1 MKILLISPCIDSK
14 SKTPKSY
21 MIPQLSLH
29 LLAGLTPSEHEVKL
43 VEEEI
48 EDINLD
54 TECDL
59 VGISCMTSNA
69 PRAYYLAQEFKKR
82 GKKVVLGGV
91 HPTILP
97 EEALSYADAV
107 VVGEA
112 ENVWEQLIEDI
123 QKDRLQRKYKNSR
136 PALDRYIP
144 LKFRKLTKKRLFN
157 VLPVMT
163 TRGCPYEC
171 EFCCVADIYGKK
183 IRHAPVHNVVRD
195 IKESQGKIFI
205 FLDDNI
211 IGHPQYAKELFKAIK
226 PLKIKWIG
234 QASISFVSDT
244 ELMKLAAE
252 SGCGALFIGLETVS
266 EFQLKRMHKSIKEI
280 GKVEEAI
287 KMVKDLGI
295 HFHASMIFGFDDDT
309 KAVFP
314 ETLDFL
320 QRNNISTVSFNILT
334 PYPGTRVYEQFKK
347 EGRLLT
353 ANWKYYDHATV
364 VFKPKHMTPY
374 ELQEGKTWVKKEFSK
389 ISSILKRFPQNMS
402 HPLLY
407 LAMNLATRKNAKL
420 DYNKLSGLNSEI
432 FESKEDKQYSI

>member
-14 SKTPKSY
+14 SKTLKSY

-123 QKDRLQRKYKNSR
+123 QKNRLQRKYKNSR

-144 LKFRKLTKKRLFN
+144 FKFRKLTKKRLFN
-157 VLPVMT
+157 VLPIMT
-163 TRGCPYEC
+163 TR
-171 EFCCVADIYGKK
+171 
-183 IRHAPVHNVVRD
+183 
-195 IKESQGKIFI
+195 
-205 FLDDNI
+205 
-211 IGHPQYAKELFKAIK
+211 
-226 PLKIKWIG
+226 
-234 QASISFVSDT
+234 
-244 ELMKLAAE
+244 
-252 SGCGALFIGLETVS
+252 
-266 EFQLKRMHKSIKEI
+266 
-280 GKVEEAI
+280 
-287 KMVKDLGI
+287 
-295 HFHASMIFGFDDDT
+295 
-309 KAVFP
+309 
-314 ETLDFL
+314 
-320 QRNNISTVSFNILT
+320 
-334 PYPGTRVYEQFKK
+334 
-347 EGRLLT
+347 
-353 ANWKYYDHATV
+353 
-364 VFKPKHMTPY
+364 
-374 ELQEGKTWVKKEFSK
+374 
-389 ISSILKRFPQNMS
+389 
-402 HPLLY
+402 
-407 LAMNLATRKNAKL
+407 
-420 DYNKLSGLNSEI
+420 
-432 FESKEDKQYSI
+432 